1 MAPIGSHPCYEREN
15 IMNEK
20 QMHRNA
26 TLKQLAKAV
35 ASLQS
40 FEYDTFDA
48 ARETVKI
55 ERPDFVLGDSGKIGI
70 EVTRLTTESESVMRR
85 ISKENFGKGRT
96 AADIRANAKKVHG
109 GKAENYSYFDLGEAV
124 AVGESLIDLSERYK
138 IYSERIVN
146 KYHKYK
152 ELFCKY
158 KKFIVLCN
166 AVGSFCLTS
175 KEISEEIL
183 ALAKETEPNLGGFT
197 LCILRT
203 DSDGKSEVDSFC
215 L

>member
-1 MAPIGSHPCYEREN
+1 
-15 IMNEK
+15 MNEK
-20 QMHRNA
+20 QMHRDA
-26 TLKQLAKAV
+26 TLEQLAKTV

-55 ERPDFVLGDSGKIGI
+55 ERPDFVLGNSGEIGI

-96 AADIRANAKKVHG
+96 AADIRENAKKVHG

-124 AVGESLIDLSERYK
+124 AVGESLVDLSERYK
-138 IYSERIVN
+138 MYSERIVN
-146 KYHKYK
+146 KYHKY
-152 ELFCKY
+152 
-158 KKFIVLCN
+158 
-166 AVGSFCLTS
+166 

>member
-1 MAPIGSHPCYEREN
+1 
-15 IMNEK
+15 MNEM
-20 QMHRNA
+20 QMHRDA
-26 TLKQLAKAV
+26 TLKQLAKTV

-85 ISKENFGKGRT
+85 TSKENFGKGRT

-124 AVGESLIDLSERYK
+124 AVGEPHRPFGEIQSILH
-138 IYSERIVN
+138 SERIVN
-146 KYHKYK
+146 KYHK
-152 ELFCKY
+152 
-158 KKFIVLCN
+158 
-166 AVGSFCLTS
+166 S

-183 ALAKETEPNLGGFT
+183 ALAKETG
-197 LCILRT
+197 I
-203 DSDGKSEVDSFC
+203 C
-215 L
+215 LYNVQDITVIMS